1 MNLSD
6 LLTIVI
12 PCKNEKDIIS
22 KTLDLLNHQ
31 TNIRGVQVIVCDSSD
46 DGYTSLVLREK
57 SEFYLDEYNFKLTI
71 TNGGLPSRARN
82 NGFKMVKTPYVLF
95 MDADIFL
102 LDGEILKNVVS
113 KIKNE
118 NLDLVSVRFRTDN
131 GDYNYVYKVFDVLQ
145 KLSMLIS
152 PFCLGGFMLTKSS
165 KFKEIGGF
173 DEEVKVAED
182 YVYSKQIKSN
192 MFKIHNAFVYT
203 PPRRFHNKGLWYMT
217 KLMIGSV
224 LNKNNKE
231 YFKDSKSY
239 WS

>member
-1 MNLSD
+1 MKLSE

-12 PCKNEKDIIS
+12 PCKNEKNIIT

-31 TNIRGVQVIVCDSSD
+31 TSIEGVKVIVCDSSD
-46 DGYTSLVLREK
+46 DGITKPSL
-57 SEFYLDEYNFKLTI
+57 LDRIKYDNERDYFNLFLI
-71 TNGGLPSRARN
+71 DGGLPSIARN
-82 NGFKMVKTPYVLF
+82 NGFKLVSTPYVLF
-95 MDADIFL
+95 MDSDIFL
-102 LDGEILKNVVS
+102 LDNDVLNNVVL

-118 NLDLVSVRFRTDN
+118 NLDLVSLRFRTDN

-182 YVYSKQIKSN
+182 YVYSKQIKRN
-192 MFKIHNAFVYT
+192 MFKIYDAFLYT
-203 PPRRFHNKGLWYMT
+203 SPRRFHNKGLWYMS

>member
-1 MNLSD
+1 MKLSD

-12 PCKNEKDIIS
+12 PCKNEKDIIF

-31 TNIRGVQVIVCDSSD
+31 TNIYGVKVVVCDSSN
-46 DGYTSLVLREK
+46 DGITKPSLLDRMEYDAITDN
-57 SEFYLDEYNFKLTI
+57 FNLYLME
-71 TNGGLPSRARN
+71 GGLPATARN
-82 NGFKMVKTPYVLF
+82 NGFKLVSTPYVLF

-102 LDGEILKNVVS
+102 LDGELLNNTVS
-113 KIKNE
+113 KIQNE

-131 GDYNYVYKVFDVLQ
+131 GDYNYVYKIFDILQ

-152 PFCLGGFMLTKSS
+152 PFCLGGFMLTKTA

-182 YVYSKQIKSN
+182 YVYSKQIKRN

>member
-12 PCKNEKDIIS
+12 PCKNEKEIIS

-31 TNIRGVQVIVCDSSD
+31 KNIRGVQVIVCDSSD

-57 SEFYLDEYNFKLTI
+57 SEFFLDEYNFKLTI

-102 LDGEILKNVVS
+102 LDSEILKNVVS